1 MTDFQMKRC
10 LICNEFKVLTDFHVA
25 TDKPD
30 GRRNDCKLCRKNKIK
45 RNFNPLD
52 KFCNHCKL
60 FKPNNE
66 KHFFKSSHKKT
77 KSKFRAE
84 CKDCH
89 RTRMKNYTLEE
100 RYGLSIEK
108 YNELVLNQNFLCAIC
123 QEKPKRLV
131 VDHNHHTGKTR
142 ELLCDGCNQGL
153 GLFREQPEI
162 LTNAILYLRKHNDNK
177 TCDGQT
183 T

>member
-1 MTDFQMKRC
+1 MKRC

-108 YNELVLNQNFLCAIC
+108 YNELKVKYEGRTMKDYRDAKKIFLGSYENCNFPI
-123 QEKPKRLV
+123 
-131 VDHNHHTGKTR
+131 
-142 ELLCDGCNQGL
+142 
-153 GLFREQPEI
+153 
-162 LTNAILYLRKHNDNK
+162 
-177 TCDGQT
+177 
-183 T
+183 